1 MLACAQESIYTK
13 AKTGKMKQ
21 KTLAQVCQQCHGL
34 YADVAKCAERL
45 SKVSH
50 RNFIS
55 KIAKFLGSFELRKIK
70 SAIFQSEN
78 GVASSATVQGRQK
91 VWRNDRSI
99 TDCPSNIEK
108 YYQG

>member
-45 SKVSH
+45 SKVPH
-50 RNFIS
+50 RIWPWFDL
-55 KIAKFLGSFELRKIK
+55 KMTFLGSFELRKIK
-70 SAIFQSEN
+70 SAIFQSKN
-78 GVASSATVQGRQK
+78 GMASSLTVQR
-91 VWRNDRSI
+91 W
-99 TDCPSNIEK
+99 
-108 YYQG
+108 

>member
-45 SKVSH
+45 SKVPH
-50 RNFIS
+50 CIS
-55 KIAKFLGSFELRKIK
+55 PRFDLKNDLFR
-70 SAIFQSEN
+70 IF
-78 GVASSATVQGRQK
+78 
-91 VWRNDRSI
+91 
-99 TDCPSNIEK
+99 
-108 YYQG
+108 

>member
-45 SKVSH
+45 SKVFYLI
-50 RNFIS
+50 FICDL
-55 KIAKFLGSFELRKIK
+55 KICFLGSFELRKTK
-70 SAIFQSEN
+70 SAIFQSKN
-78 GVASSATVQGRQK
+78 GVASSLTVQR
-91 VWRNDRSI
+91 
-99 TDCPSNIEK
+99 
-108 YYQG
+108 

>member
-45 SKVSH
+45 SKVALFDLDLKF
-50 RNFIS
+50 NS
-55 KIAKFLGSFELRKIK
+55 KSFELTIFLGSFELRKIK
-70 SAIFQSEN
+70 SAIFQSKN
-78 GVASSATVQGRQK
+78 GVASSLTVQR
-91 VWRNDRSI
+91 
-99 TDCPSNIEK
+99 
-108 YYQG
+108 

>member
-45 SKVSH
+45 SKVPH
-50 RNFIS
+50 CIS
-55 KIAKFLGSFELRKIK
+55 
-70 SAIFQSEN
+70 
-78 GVASSATVQGRQK
+78 
-91 VWRNDRSI
+91 
-99 TDCPSNIEK
+99 P
-108 YYQG
+108 

>member
-45 SKVSH
+45 SKVFIWSW
-50 RNFIS
+50 FVIS
-55 KIAKFLGSFELRKIK
+55 KYFLGSFELRKIK
-70 SAIFQSEN
+70 SALFQSKN
-78 GVASSATVQGRQK
+78 GVASSLTVQR
-91 VWRNDRSI
+91 W
-99 TDCPSNIEK
+99 
-108 YYQG
+108 

>member
-45 SKVSH
+45 SKVEFYFK
-50 RNFIS
+50 NIS
-55 KIAKFLGSFELRKIK
+55 
-70 SAIFQSEN
+70 
-78 GVASSATVQGRQK
+78 
-91 VWRNDRSI
+91 
-99 TDCPSNIEK
+99 
-108 YYQG
+108 

>member
-45 SKVSH
+45 SKVALFDLDLNSQY
-50 RNFIS
+50 F
-55 KIAKFLGSFELRKIK
+55 
-70 SAIFQSEN
+70 
-78 GVASSATVQGRQK
+78 
-91 VWRNDRSI
+91 
-99 TDCPSNIEK
+99 
-108 YYQG
+108 